1 MIATGLVTEM
11 ERDASSLR
19 IDVDGFLGGVNTGCY
34 ATTEDRSDYGT
45 SRLRLAYPNTRI
57 NRHFRSC
64 SFGLVALMIF
74 DWLLRWLLGSA
85 FLAAIDPF
93 HYASG
98 DAEIALHTSALRYAT
113 SERVAEVD

>member
-1 MIATGLVTEM
+1 
-11 ERDASSLR
+11 
-19 IDVDGFLGGVNTGCY
+19 
-34 ATTEDRSDYGT
+34 
-45 SRLRLAYPNTRI
+45 
-57 NRHFRSC
+57 
-64 SFGLVALMIF
+64 MIF

-98 DAEIALHTSALRYAT
+98 DEEIALHTSALRYAT